1 MADDDDDDGDGD
13 SAIVMVVTMAG
24 PRLPAGLRWMFDT

>member
-24 PRLPAGLRWMFDT
+24 PRLPAGPRWMFDT